1 MKRPTPH
8 KYVTPAY
15 RGDAPFVF
23 VSYSHDDTE
32 LVNAELTAL
41 TEAGVRVYYD
51 EGIHPG
57 NTWHDDLANALERCS
72 LFVFFITA
80 RSVVSRNCE
89 RELAFA
95 LDANKPV
102 LPVYLED
109 TEVPPGVR
117 LAIGNRQAIIRSRFD
132 EASYRARL
140 IAAIREYTGEAAA
153 PSQEPVATTQA
164 PPPRPA
170 ARRSRP
176 ALLIAIVVAAGVVG
190 YAVFSHLRTAEEMR
204 AARDQ
209 ALSEAATL
217 IQQDRYVDA
226 FGLLRPFVLADKNA
240 DDAQLRTLWQQT
252 IAPAMP
258 IVTDTGAKLSFK
270 PYDDVDGAWVEAG
283 ITPFTTPLDLPRG
296 VLRVRLEKDGFDTG
310 EFTVANPG
318 PSLKSTEKD
327 NRRNGFAV
335 ADAPLQLAA
344 HGSLPDD
351 MVLVPHTNLPIMMT
365 GLTLGF
371 ANTQQHDV
379 AAFAIARHEVTN
391 AQFKEFVMAGGYDN
405 PVYWEGLD
413 FVADGRTLTWPE
425 ARALFVDQTGRPGPS
440 GWQLSA
446 FPEGQSG
453 MPVGGISWY
462 EAVAYS
468 RFRGVSLPTLHHWTR
483 AAFAPLDAAFP
494 TAPKIA
500 DASRF
505 RAAGPIA
512 ADAGTGIGPWGTLN
526 TAGNVREWVWNR
538 AGDNAVALGG
548 AWGDYSGSYQLLYT
562 TRPMDRSPDIGLRLM
577 KALEPVPDELLAPI
591 VLPIDEKYMRREP
604 VSNDAFEA
612 MRFQFSAGNQTP
624 SSVDIET
631 VQQTDAWIAEEV
643 GLTFAPNDKLTLY
656 VVRPV
661 GRRGALQPVLY
672 APPADAVWQR
682 LPNRDAL
689 NQLRLVDFIVNS
701 GRALVVP
708 IWVGTY
714 ERWVPRP
721 QDPQRA
727 YDQLRVA
734 PLRWYEDAA
743 RTLNYLA
750 TREDIDIDHLGL
762 LAISFGAIHIV
773 PPILAIDGRFKA
785 AVLIGAGITTEPVHP
800 MDDAVNYAP
809 RIRCPTLMING
820 SYDAIFPS
828 DLSQRR
834 LFELLGSPDSDKK
847 HVVYDVGHFYYPR
860 NQMLR
865 EVSDWFDHYL
875 GPVTER

>member
-1 MKRPTPH
+1 M
-8 KYVTPAY
+8 TPAY

-32 LVNAELTAL
+32 LVNSELAAL

-57 NTWHDDLANALERCS
+57 NTWHDDLAKALDRCS
-72 LFVFFITA
+72 LFVFFVTA

-109 TEVPPGVR
+109 TEVPPGIR

-140 IAAIREYTGEAAA
+140 IAAIREYTRDAGALPSA
-153 PSQEPVATTQA
+153 PSVTTLD
-164 PPPRPA
+164 PSPKPR
-170 ARRSRP
+170 ARRFRS
-176 ALLIAIVVAAGVVG
+176 ALHVAAVVAVVAIG

-204 AARDQ
+204 AARDH
-209 ALSEAATL
+209 ALAEAAAL

-226 FGLLRPFVLADKNA
+226 FVLLRPFVIADKSG
-240 DDAQLRTLWQQT
+240 DAQLRTLWQQT
-252 IAPAMP
+252 IAPATP
-258 IVTDTGAKLSFK
+258 IVADADAKFSFK
-270 PYDDVDGAWVEAG
+270 PYDDVNGTWIDAG
-283 ITPFTTPLDLPRG
+283 TTPFATPLDLPRG
-296 VLRVRLEKDGFDTG
+296 VLRVRLEKDGYDTG
-310 EFTVANPG
+310 EFTIANPG
-318 PSLKSTEKD
+318 PTLKSTEKD
-327 NRRNGFAV
+327 NRRNGFVV
-335 ADAPLQLAA
+335 ADAPLPLAVS
-344 HGSLPDD
+344 GSLPDD

-391 AQFKEFVMAGGYDN
+391 AQFKEFVVAGGYDN
-405 PVYWEGLD
+405 PAYWEGLD

-440 GWQLSA
+440 GWQLSS
-446 FPEGQSG
+446 FPEGQSA

-483 AAFAPLDAAFP
+483 AAFPPFDAGFP

-500 DASRF
+500 YASRF

-512 ADAGTGIGPWGTLN
+512 ADAGVGFGPWGTLN

-548 AWGDYSGSYQLLYT
+548 AWGDYSGSYQQLYT
-562 TRPMDRSPDIGLRLM
+562 TRPMDRSPDIGVRLM
-577 KALEPVPDELLAPI
+577 KSLAPVPDELLAPI
-591 VLPIDEKYMRREP
+591 APPIDEQYMRREP

-612 MRFQFSAGNQTP
+612 MRFQFAAGHQIP
-624 SSVDIET
+624 RAVEVEI

-643 GLTFAPNDKLTLY
+643 RLTFAPNDTFTLY

-661 GRRGALQPVLY
+661 GHRGVLQPILY
-672 APPADAVWQR
+672 APPGDAIAQR

-689 NQLRLVDFIVNS
+689 NQLRFADFVVAS
-701 GRALVVP
+701 GRALVIP
-708 IWVGTY
+708 IWAGTY

-734 PLRWYEDAA
+734 PLRWHEDAA
-743 RTLNYLA
+743 RTLSYLA
-750 TREDIDIDHLGL
+750 TREDIDIDRLGL
-762 LAISFGAIHIV
+762 LAFSFGAVTIV

-785 AVLIGAGITTEPVHP
+785 GVLIGAGIATEPVHP

-809 RIRCPTLMING
+809 RIRCPMLMING

-834 LFELLGSPDSDKK
+834 LFELLGSPESDKK

-875 GPVTER
+875 GPVAR